1 MLLPGPATTTD
12 AALIAIAEAAPSG
25 SPPSTALGPAAAF
38 ANMQAIE
45 LNTTPAASH
54 EVLIQLQQV
63 AQGATSASN
72 VAASN
77 GPLPAHVADLI
88 NAQNPAAD
96 VTNAVDVF
104 LGISHHDFLI
114 HV

>member
-1 MLLPGPATTTD
+1 V
-12 AALIAIAEAAPSG
+12 SG
-25 SPPSTALGPAAAF
+25 SGEAGASGWAARKGVGPAAAF
-38 ANMQAIE
+38 ANTQAIE

-63 AQGATSASN
+63 AQGPTSASN

-96 VTNAVDVF
+96 VTNAVDVS